1 LALCCHYRC
10 CRVLDDLTLLCIG
23 LKQRFQKRSFSF
35 LFFSSFNFNL
45 ASNYTAMI
53 NLPTKT
59 CLACDKILKGR
70 IDKKYCDDY
79 CKNMYYNRKKESS
92 SEYARNI
99 ISILKKNKRIL
110 ESFLGDEELTRTTKE
125 SLLEKG
131 FQFKFHTHTRLNKRG
146 SLYYFC
152 FEIGYLALH
161 HERFLLVRKG
171 E

>member
-1 LALCCHYRC
+1 
-10 CRVLDDLTLLCIG
+10 LDDLALLFIG
-23 LKQRFQKRSFSF
+23 LNGSFLKRTIAF
-35 LFFSSFNFNL
+35 LFFSYFKFTL
-45 ASNYTAMI
+45 AFNYTAMI

-79 CKNMYYNRKKESS
+79 CKNIYNNRKKESS

-99 ISILKKNKRIL
+99 ISILKKNKKIL
-110 ESFLGDEELTRTTKE
+110 ESFLGDDEIARTSKE
-125 SLLEKG
+125 CLLEKG
-131 FQFKFHTHTRLNKRG
+131 FQFKFHTHTSLNKRG
-146 SLYYFC
+146 SLYHFC